1 MEIAGTRLSNRPDM
15 ENTASP
21 KVRFTVSA
29 LRPETITAL
38 LVLLATTLM
47 MLIMKA
53 LNPTFGSLEQIAAIL
68 TTSIFL
74 VVASYGQGLVILL
87 GGIDLSIGVVMSIG
101 GMIIAGLTNGSNQA
115 LVWAIPVTLL
125 SCIAIGLVNGL
136 GVAFLKV
143 PPFIMT
149 LAVATAAFGVAL
161 GLTAGSSQR
170 TVAPALQQLM
180 SARITGIP
188 IPILLIGCSLIGG
201 SLLQSRT
208 AEGRKLY
215 AIGSSVAAARIVGLP
230 IEALTIGAYG
240 MSGLCASVAGILLAG
255 YSSGATL
262 DMGDPYLM
270 PSIAAV
276 VIGGASVTGGKGN
289 YLGTFAGAIFLS
301 ALSTII
307 TVLSLSQGW
316 RNIIQGGIIVVALTL
331 QTKQWYLQKIANR
344 PLTGQGSP
352 NRALSQNSKV

>member
-1 MEIAGTRLSNRPDM
+1 M
-15 ENTASP
+15 
-21 KVRFTVSA
+21 VSSTISA
-29 LRPETITAL
+29 VRPETITAV
-38 LVLLATTLM
+38 LVLLATALM
-47 MLIMKA
+47 MLVMKA
-53 LNPTFGSLEQIAAIL
+53 LNPTFGSMEQIAAIL

-74 VVASYGQGLVILL
+74 VIAAYGQGLVILL
-87 GGIDLSIGVVMSIG
+87 GGIDLSVGVVMSIA
-101 GMIIAGLTNGSNQA
+101 GMIIAGLTNGSNEA

-161 GLTAGSSQR
+161 GVTAGSSQR
-170 TVAPALQQLM
+170 TVAPALQLLM
-180 SARITGIP
+180 SAQ
-188 IPILLIGCSLIGG
+188 ILGVPVPVLVIAFFFAGG
-201 SLLQSRT
+201 SLLQSRS

-215 AIGSSVAAARIVGLP
+215 AIGSSIAAARIVGLP
-230 IEALTIGAYG
+230 IEALTVAAYG
-240 MSGLCASVAGILLAG
+240 MSGLCASLAGMLLAG

-262 DMGDPYLM
+262 DMGDPFLM

-276 VIGGASVTGGKGN
+276 VIGGASVTGGKGT
-289 YLGTFAGAIFLS
+289 YFGTFAGAIFLS

-316 RNIIQGGIIVVALTL
+316 RNIIQGGIIIIALVL
-331 QTKQWYLQKIANR
+331 QTKQWHLQKMANR
-344 PLTGQGSP
+344 RLTGQGLA

>member
-1 MEIAGTRLSNRPDM
+1 MD
-15 ENTASP
+15 NTES
-21 KVRFTVSA
+21 RTVSFTMSTV
-29 LRPETITAL
+29 RPETITAV
-38 LVLLATTLM
+38 LVLLATVVM
-47 MLIMKA
+47 MLAMKA
-53 LNPTFGSLEQIAAIL
+53 LNPTFGSMGQIAAIL

-74 VVASYGQGLVILL
+74 VIASYGQGLVILL
-87 GGIDLSIGVVMSIG
+87 GGIDLSIGVVMSIA
-101 GMIIAGLTNGSNQA
+101 GMIIAGLTNGSNEA

-125 SCIAIGLVNGL
+125 SCFAIGLVNGL

-161 GLTAGSSQR
+161 GVTAGSSQR
-170 TVAPALQQLM
+170 TVAPALQLLM
-180 SARITGIP
+180 SAQIFGIP
-188 IPILLIGCSLIGG
+188 IPVLLIVCFFAAG

-215 AIGSSVAAARIVGLP
+215 AIGSSIAAARIVGLP
-230 IEALTIGAYG
+230 IEALTVAAYG
-240 MSGLCASVAGILLAG
+240 VSGLCASLAGMLLAG

-262 DMGDPYLM
+262 DMGDPFLM

-276 VIGGASVTGGKGN
+276 VIGGASVTGGKGI
-289 YLGTFAGAIFLS
+289 YFGTFAGAIFLS

-316 RNIIQGGIIVVALTL
+316 RNIIQGGIIIIALIL
-331 QTKQWYLQKIANR
+331 QTKQWYLQKMANR
-344 PLTGQGSP
+344 RLTGQGLA
-352 NRALSQNSKV
+352 NRALSQTSKI